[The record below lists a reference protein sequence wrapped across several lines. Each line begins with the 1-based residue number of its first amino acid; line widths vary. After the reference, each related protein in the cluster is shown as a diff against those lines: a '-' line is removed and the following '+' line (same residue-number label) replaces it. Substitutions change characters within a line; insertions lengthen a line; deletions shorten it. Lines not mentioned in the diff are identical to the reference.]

1 MKMKTQDSFYLI
13 IKDIEKQ
20 YIKYRK
26 LGRTRAEAIELIR
39 QEYARELQDADDRLA
54 VLIRLSLAL
63 CKKKELIESIRNYC
77 NSYPNGYPQLL
88 EYAQDLFDRI
98 TDMPKDD

>member
-1 MKMKTQDSFYLI
+1 MFKRNTVTMR
-13 IKDIEKQ
+13 EKQ
-20 YIKYRK
+20 KFRM
-26 LGRTRAEAIELIR
+26 ELSF
-39 QEYARELQDADDRLA
+39 EE
-54 VLIRLSLAL
+54 
-63 CKKKELIESIRNYC
+63 KELIESIRNYC

>member
-1 MKMKTQDSFYLI
+1 MFKSNTVTMTKKQKFKMELSFE
-13 IKDIEKQ
+13 EK
-20 YIKYRK
+20 
-26 LGRTRAEAIELIR
+26 EM
-39 QEYARELQDADDRLA
+39 
-54 VLIRLSLAL
+54 
-63 CKKKELIESIRNYC
+63 IESIINYC

>member
-1 MKMKTQDSFYLI
+1 MFKRNTVTMGKKQKFKMELSF
-13 IKDIEKQ
+13 E
-20 YIKYRK
+20 
-26 LGRTRAEAIELIR
+26 E
-39 QEYARELQDADDRLA
+39 
-54 VLIRLSLAL
+54 
-63 CKKKELIESIRNYC
+63 KELIESIRNYC

>member
-1 MKMKTQDSFYLI
+1 MFKRNTVTMRKKQKFKMELSF
-13 IKDIEKQ
+13 E
-20 YIKYRK
+20 
-26 LGRTRAEAIELIR
+26 E
-39 QEYARELQDADDRLA
+39 
-54 VLIRLSLAL
+54 
-63 CKKKELIESIRNYC
+63 KELIESISNYC

>member
-1 MKMKTQDSFYLI
+1 MPAVVIGKMLNLSGTIKIDSILFCYYP
-13 IKDIEKQ
+13 KKKQ
-20 YIKYRK
+20 KFK
-26 LGRTRAEAIELIR
+26 MELSF
-39 QEYARELQDADDRLA
+39 EE
-54 VLIRLSLAL
+54 
-63 CKKKELIESIRNYC
+63 KELIESIRNYC

>member
-1 MKMKTQDSFYLI
+1 MFKRNTVTMRKKQKFKMELSFEEKDLI
-13 IKDIEKQ
+13 K
-20 YIKYRK
+20 
-26 LGRTRAEAIELIR
+26 
-39 QEYARELQDADDRLA
+39 
-54 VLIRLSLAL
+54 
-63 CKKKELIESIRNYC
+63 SIRNYC

>member
-1 MKMKTQDSFYLI
+1 SIFAVFKRNTVTMR
-13 IKDIEKQ
+13 EKQ
-20 YIKYRK
+20 KFK
-26 LGRTRAEAIELIR
+26 MELSF
-39 QEYARELQDADDRLA
+39 EE
-54 VLIRLSLAL
+54 
-63 CKKKELIESIRNYC
+63 KELIESIRNYC

>member
-1 MKMKTQDSFYLI
+1 MFKRNTVTMRKKQKFEMELSF
-13 IKDIEKQ
+13 E
-20 YIKYRK
+20 
-26 LGRTRAEAIELIR
+26 E
-39 QEYARELQDADDRLA
+39 
-54 VLIRLSLAL
+54 
-63 CKKKELIESIRNYC
+63 KELIESIRNYC

>member
-1 MKMKTQDSFYLI
+1 MKTQDSFYLI

-39 QEYARELQDADDRLA
+39 QEYARELQDADDR
-54 VLIRLSLAL
+54 
-63 CKKKELIESIRNYC
+63 
-77 NSYPNGYPQLL
+77 
-88 EYAQDLFDRI
+88 
-98 TDMPKDD
+98 

>member
-1 MKMKTQDSFYLI
+1 MHSIQKDSIFAVFKRNTVTMRKKQKFKMELSF
-13 IKDIEKQ
+13 E
-20 YIKYRK
+20 
-26 LGRTRAEAIELIR
+26 E
-39 QEYARELQDADDRLA
+39 
-54 VLIRLSLAL
+54 
-63 CKKKELIESIRNYC
+63 KELIESIRNYC